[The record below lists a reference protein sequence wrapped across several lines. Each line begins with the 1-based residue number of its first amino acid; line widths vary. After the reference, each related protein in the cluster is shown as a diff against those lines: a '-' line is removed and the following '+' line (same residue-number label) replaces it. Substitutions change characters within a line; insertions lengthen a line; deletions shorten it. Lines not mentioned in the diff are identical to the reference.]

1 MSRTRSL
8 VACHTRATPRAL
20 LCATPTRAFTPSRAT
35 RREARGTRHEARGAR
50 REARLDAAVNT
61 PYTDATRRDHQ
72 WSIHRRRSGGAA
84 VNTPAEQLCNSCA
97 PRGTYR
103 SCLSAAARETMSD
116 VSLTCLVIDRVYSR
130 SYLSITW
137 AFVHARGV

>member
-20 LCATPTRAFTPSRAT
+20 LCATPTRAFTSSRAT
-35 RREARGTRHEARGAR
+35 RREARGTR

-137 AFVHARGV
+137 AFVHARAV